1 MGHSAEARQL
11 LDSRLELGDGFDV
24 DEREELVEEFK
35 PLGKRL
41 TSYGS
46 EAVELTVQVAD
57 RDTPDQEVTL
67 TCNISGDTEL
77 NLVGTSRKKD
87 LIEALVESRRRV
99 SQQLK
104 EHEGE
109 SPEGPLR
116 KLFGR
121 KS

>member
-41 TSYGS
+41 TAYGS
-46 EAVELTVQVAD
+46 EAVELKVQVAG

-67 TCNISGDTEL
+67 TCNISGDPEL

-109 SPEGPLR
+109 EPKGPLR
-116 KLFGR
+116 KLFGK